1 MATIDGLTPKQHK
14 ALAALLSEPTV
25 TAAAAKVGIGERT
38 LHTWLREP
46 AFDAAYTALRH
57 DAVGLAVGRLQH
69 ATGSAVDALIEVL
82 DTKDAP
88 APAAVRVSAAKVI
101 IEYALR
107 FRELDELESRIA
119 QLEQAAPHG

>member
-1 MATIDGLTPKQHK
+1 MATKTDELTPKQHK

-25 TAAAAKVGIGERT
+25 TAAAAKCGIGERT

-46 AFDAAYTALRH
+46 AFAAAYTAARH
-57 DAVGLAVGRLQH
+57 DAVGQAVGRLQH
-69 ATGSAVDALIEVL
+69 ATGIAVDALVDVL
-82 DTKDAP
+82 DVDAP
-88 APAAVRVSAAKVI
+88 TPAAVRVSAAKVI

-119 QLEQAAPHG
+119 ALENAST

>member
-1 MATIDGLTPKQHK
+1 MATVDGLTPKQHK

-25 TAAAAKVGIGERT
+25 TAAAANVGIGERT

-46 AFDAAYTALRH
+46 AFDAAYTAARH

-69 ATGSAVDALIEVL
+69 ATGIAVDALIDVL
-82 DTKDAP
+82 DTQYTP

-119 QLEQAAPHG
+119 QLEQAATNA